1 MVVSGLY
8 VLRQPARSLYRACAF
23 YGNPRRAYA
32 EPMRFTAPRTSRR
45 VYVTFR
51 TFRTFYSDVHAPTP
65 LASAP
70 KFYIRYTHPISLG
83 RHQPYIVT
91 VANACGYTQGPFWL
105 PWRIALV
112 GRENHIEDV
121 RFLCSPLTTPANTTL
136 PLQRGRWNLA
146 ISYGWEPHDIWQRSR
161 RCGGARSQVRR
172 EQSSCSQAYG
182 FATITSE
189 IGCVPNLKFWS
200 AR

>member
-1 MVVSGLY
+1 MPSPNSIFSNYSIDYILRGDIYRVQWCSRPASPSPFSERSKILY
-8 VLRQPARSLYRACAF
+8 SVHASNLAWSPPTVHSNRSERPWLH
-23 YGNPRRAYA
+23 
-32 EPMRFTAPRTSRR
+32 T
-45 VYVTFR
+45 R
-51 TFRTFYSDVHAPTP
+51 TFLVAPENRVSWPGESYWIRTLP
-65 LASAP
+65 L
-70 KFYIRYTHPISLG
+70 F
-83 RHQPYIVT
+83 
-91 VANACGYTQGPFWL
+91 
-105 PWRIALV
+105 
-112 GRENHIEDV
+112 
-121 RFLCSPLTTPANTTL
+121 PLTTPANTTL